1 MPQYVSVAQL
11 SKLVEREQQAVKLQV
26 DDILVTI

>member
-1 MPQYVSVAQL
+1 MPQYVSVTQL

-26 DDILVTI
+26 DDILVAI